1 MNGDLEA
8 RLRRQEDIEQIRRLK
23 VQYFEACDGGFG
35 GIRSHVPEEIAA
47 TFAEDGLWDGG
58 PYGHLRGRAAVAE
71 FYRKVPQMLAFTVL
85 SEPVIDIEGDR
96 ATGRWNVLV
105 YSASGPDA
113 SQLTGG
119 VHHDQYVRTD
129 EGWKIAHTRFVSAI
143 ASRSSVPLNS
153 AG

>member
-8 RLRRQEDIEQIRRLK
+8 RLQRQEDIEQIRRLK
-23 VQYFEACDGGFG
+23 VQYFDACDGGFG
-35 GIRSHVPEEIAA
+35 GARSHVPEEIAS
-47 TFAEDGLWDGG
+47 TFAKDGVWDGG
-58 PYGHLRGRAAVAE
+58 PYGLLRGRAAVAD

-85 SEPVIDIEGDR
+85 SEPVIDVEGNK

-105 YSASGPDA
+105 YSAFEAGGSL
-113 SQLTGG
+113 LTGG
-119 VHHDQYVRTD
+119 VHHDQYVRAE

-143 ASRSSVPLNS
+143 ASRSAVPWNG